1 MSCPDCAELQ
11 AKVARLEAKLDA
23 EDQKVHDML
32 RMWTEV
38 GPTLRLG
45 HDLVK
50 LVLAAL
56 EHGKPKDPAQ
66 R

>member
-1 MSCPDCAELQ
+1 MTSCPDCAELQ

-23 EDQKVHDML
+23 EDQKYRDML

-38 GPTLRLG
+38 GPTLQIG
-45 HDLVK
+45 KDLVR
-50 LVLAAL
+50 LVFDAL
-56 EHGKPKDPAQ
+56 EQGKPKSDV